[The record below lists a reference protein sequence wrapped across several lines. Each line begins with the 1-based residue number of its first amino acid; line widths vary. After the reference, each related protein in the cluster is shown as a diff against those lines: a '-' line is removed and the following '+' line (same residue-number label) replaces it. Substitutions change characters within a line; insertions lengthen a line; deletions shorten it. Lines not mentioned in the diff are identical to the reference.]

1 MSGARKVIKAPRAG
15 EAPRGRS
22 AASAGLTVADAPL
35 GIGGSRGYPLWVRCP
50 LALALIL
57 VSLGCK
63 PDAPP
68 QPAAPSPA
76 ADPAEDPP
84 AAADPAPA
92 ARPPVAAEFPLD
104 GARIVLPAPITFDAD
119 GAALSPAADPA
130 LYHLLDYLSA
140 KESVSLVRIEGHA
153 PEQALSEA
161 RALTVARWLVAH
173 GVACERL
180 VPIGFG
186 PTKPVADAS
195 TPEGRAA
202 NVRIDAINAALR
214 GRLIGGM
221 PADGGGQLAG
231 DPCR

>member
-1 MSGARKVIKAPRAG
+1 MRR
-15 EAPRGRS
+15 
-22 AASAGLTVADAPL
+22 
-35 GIGGSRGYPLWVRCP
+35 P
-50 LALALIL
+50 LALTLL
-57 VSLGCK
+57 VALGCK
-63 PDAPP
+63 PGAPP
-68 QPAAPSPA
+68 QPADHPPP
-76 ADPAEDPP
+76 ADPAADPP
-84 AAADPAPA
+84 AAADPSPA
-92 ARPPVAAEFPLD
+92 ARPPLAAEFPLD
-104 GARIVLPAPITFDAD
+104 GSRIVLPAPIVFDAD

-130 LYHLLDYLSA
+130 LYHLLDYLGA

-153 PEQALSEA
+153 SDQALSEA
-161 RALTVARWLVAH
+161 RALAVTRWLVVR

-180 VPIGFG
+180 VPVGFG

>member
-1 MSGARKVIKAPRAG
+1 MGALPPR
-15 EAPRGRS
+15 PRPHPRLPRLQARRPTAARRTFPGRRS
-22 AASAGLTVADAPL
+22 RRGSAGRRRP
-35 GIGGSRGYPLWVRCP
+35 R
-50 LALALIL
+50 
-57 VSLGCK
+57 
-63 PDAPP
+63 
-68 QPAAPSPA
+68 
-76 ADPAEDPP
+76 
-84 AAADPAPA
+84 PA

>member
-1 MSGARKVIKAPRAG
+1 
-15 EAPRGRS
+15 
-22 AASAGLTVADAPL
+22 
-35 GIGGSRGYPLWVRCP
+35 
-50 LALALIL
+50 
-57 VSLGCK
+57 
-63 PDAPP
+63 
-68 QPAAPSPA
+68 
-76 ADPAEDPP
+76 
-84 AAADPAPA
+84 
-92 ARPPVAAEFPLD
+92 
-104 GARIVLPAPITFDAD
+104 
-119 GAALSPAADPA
+119 
-130 LYHLLDYLSA
+130 
-140 KESVSLVRIEGHA
+140 VSLVRIEGHA

-173 GVACERL
+173 GVAHGVACERL

-195 TPEGRAA
+195 THEGRAA